1 MQVAI
6 YDEGPK
12 GFAFYC
18 ERSEL
23 SSAFNDP
30 DFAIYSVAPRGPF
43 DHRLYRLRNRD
54 WKSGSVRVTPEV
66 KILYLMP
73 FQSCTIDCVDH
84 RLYRFT

>member
-1 MQVAI
+1 MRVAI

-30 DFAIYSVAPRGPF
+30 DFAIYRMAPRGPF

-54 WKSGSVRVTPEV
+54 WKRVWFSPRYAGSENTLFNALSE
-66 KILYLMP
+66 LH
-73 FQSCTIDCVDH
+73 H
-84 RLYRFT
+84 RLCRP

>member
-1 MQVAI
+1 MRVAI

-30 DFAIYSVAPRGPF
+30 DFAIYSMAPRGPF

-54 WKSGSVRVTPEV
+54 WKRACFSPRYAGSENTLFNALSE
-66 KILYLMP
+66 
-73 FQSCTIDCVDH
+73 
-84 RLYRFT
+84 